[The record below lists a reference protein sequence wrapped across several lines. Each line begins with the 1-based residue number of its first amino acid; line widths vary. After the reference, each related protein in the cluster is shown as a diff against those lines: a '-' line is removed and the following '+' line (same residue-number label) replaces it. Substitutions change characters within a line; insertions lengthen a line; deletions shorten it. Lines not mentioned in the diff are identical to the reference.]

1 MLTKNEIS
9 ALSLSPTKKD
19 FVQIWNELLETASKL
34 SERWDPTSTN
44 ESDPGIV
51 ILKAVTGIAD
61 KLNYNIDKNTLEAFM
76 PTAAQEDS
84 MRKLCDMLGYN
95 IKYYRSAVV
104 DNVTIKYHNAEP
116 TDAEKAALSV
126 ENGTSGFIIPKFTVL
141 TNIDKDVNYFTVE
154 ENTIS
159 TENSNITVTCMEGQI
174 VKCESIN
181 DNNVINA
188 NQISEN
194 NRFYLPETQVA
205 ENGIF
210 VYNVFNT
217 KVLGTEGLLDGIVWE
232 KVDNLNIIEH
242 GSRVYKFGFD
252 SYEGRPYLEFPDDY
266 SELFEDGIFIYYT
279 RTNGASGNISAGTL
293 TQIELPT
300 DLGVSVDSFSVNN
313 PFAATT
319 GANVES
325 IKQAYTSFKKT
336 IGTFE
341 TLVTC
346 RDYMNKIY
354 TMLDYNGKPLVS
366 NILVTDIRNDLNRAV
381 TICSCDNAGIFYKE
395 TALTEEIE
403 LDKQVSG
410 ATATVATPM
419 PVFNTSSNNWRLG
432 DAENG
437 FIFSNKSNFIA
448 GYYDNGGE
456 LHTGSNDCNEFA
468 MTETGDVTAFDGYWV
483 IRQND
488 KTFKTK
494 LPSSATTT
502 LSTTIKTKE
511 VTNAIDHFDLVLYP
525 FKSYNQISSGVRD
538 IREAYDV
545 SFSYSGSS
553 FKSITDEINAQNLK
567 TIAHTFKAPRTT
579 RVDSDGNI
587 ITLGDIV
594 SINNYLRLNVTV
606 ATNSK
611 ITTEDGDFIKDNIKI
626 ALANAFN
633 MRELDFG
640 EEIPF
645 DSIVDVIENSDPR
658 IRVASLNDPALYT
671 SFSVLVED
679 SSGNPAIKEY
689 AVASDTWLT
698 EESASKTGR
707 FDVGKTTTTFNTKEA
722 KKIYNKLAVR
732 NVLAG
737 RLPLFKYNNTFETN
751 FSEGPYR
758 LTRNI
763 AIEDKPADL
772 HVPTSAEPYTIYVD
786 GDAIYTSQLTML
798 TADLV
803 PTDIPEPSQ
812 DNEETY
818 WFDEQNKV
826 YYYGVW
832 DSQGTPGN
840 QASYSKIV
848 YTITKTP
855 NEMPHYGDCVIADVN
870 GDTITGLTTECKIH
884 TDKDVHGDS
893 IGEISDVTLT
903 SCEYVKF
910 RAPNFITTK
919 TYPAYVNYRLNLN
932 TATFSSAIKAEAE
945 TLFDLLNADR
955 EAWTIDTPNIKW
967 QKVLNYFDAVDTANI
982 EDRSIPYKRKFT
994 IAQKVSA
1001 YYATAD
1007 QSNLTNDNAIVIT
1020 IDNND
1025 NSASEESL
1033 SELLHKSGCVKL
1045 TNERDSSGRYNVN
1058 LKWTPDDDETA
1069 PNTAGPDLNIKL
1081 DLGNPFITSES
1092 VLDTIKTAITD
1103 SLNGLLPHIDAN
1115 GEEVPAA
1122 LPTECS
1128 WTVSV
1133 DFECVPLEPAS
1144 LAEWVNF
1151 IKKSNKLDLL
1161 GFTPATEGD
1170 TVFWRTVSDGN
1181 NIGKYVMENTKKL
1194 AEFRST
1200 DFDSL
1205 STTPPL
1211 RGIYIA
1217 KTLGKDAEA
1226 AVIANGEEYQLGEGE
1241 QLYIEYKPSSTTE
1254 DSTAD
1259 QTAVTEVYGKGT
1271 IIRPSGFEAGFMDTT
1286 MYESLGN
1293 SHFKEAAFKIDANT
1307 TERIRLHSFG
1317 ANEQVEIR
1325 EFSRVVLDANSFKS
1339 ASAVYVYK
1347 NFNNCPALE
1356 TGSGNRVYT
1365 LKDGEYIF
1373 YTDKN
1378 KTEFAYFTSGTQ
1390 VILNGNITIPE
1401 FDIVDIAS
1409 IFESGV
1415 QAIPWQYRK
1424 LSVGDSITFQE
1435 YQYINLGPEDTIKK
1449 ITLTDREADCISN
1462 TWQFCD
1468 SAEYS
1473 VAGSDN
1479 TYNLAPVK
1487 VQEAGMDSR
1496 GCGWEVCSTLIVDT
1510 TNSIAQTLRNDGKVE
1525 SIITLESTSSI
1536 GAGGSGYNEP
1546 TAKIRASDAAHP
1558 VSFKTNLACQT
1569 STNKLSIEDI
1579 YSSANKVKGLEFKVF
1594 TTCEPSIVETAPG
1607 KLIPH
1612 DAGII
1617 DITDWPGESLAVK
1630 DYSELWNSVSLSKI
1644 KVNNVDASQPT
1655 AKDTALRL
1663 PVTITPNTYGV
1674 FTIYVDYTSD
1684 VTHDGSQVNNNKVWI
1699 ELLPGTSVSDISLL
1713 HLPESEA
1720 NSRWEFPADGE
1731 YNSPSKLYLN
1741 SGINCIR
1748 INKTGIIFI
1757 KADAQGALLFDDL
1770 KLVDC
1775 QAADYTDSRGNT
1787 VKIPMHG
1794 LNVKQLGYLN
1804 ISDEDI
1810 VTKETYTALINGYV
1824 EEAVTSLDSLAK
1836 EQTDIIKINTD
1847 ELSEVKQ
1854 KIQTLVAFIER
1865 AKAELDSA
1873 TADTDSNKTL
1883 LDTYKDIKARI
1894 VAEET
1899 LLNAIDTSAN
1909 NSSLVQ
1915 KLADIQHNF
1924 LTLETVQ
1931 QELLKALN
1939 AARSSALLNTET
1951 ISDDEIFEDFIDTFD
1966 RETLDSL
1973 KEILE
1978 AIAEEC
1984 IVRVN
1989 ADYYEQLPILSD
2001 KLSKVT
2007 DSNDKAALSAV
2018 LATMRE
2024 EQLNTTTAKLASN
2037 IRQIIKALSDN
2048 QEQID
2053 SIISTIKSCTFDKNY
2068 TDLAISLDQL
2078 CEYLTS
2084 EDIVDLAAELELATD
2099 SGNFELVSTINN
2111 KIKALLDS
2119 NADIDKD
2126 TTVIAE
2132 NGILTW
2138 HAVLLANVYAFRN
2151 AAYTAASGA
2160 SVAVLT
2166 EENIKTLC
2174 DKVYT
2179 EYYTSVTS
2187 YIEEISALSS
2197 SLLVAENEGVD
2208 LDCIEKIEN
2217 TLLAM
2222 QNIKNEYV
2230 AGIAN
2235 DVIELESARSAYL
2248 ATIATFVNDYINS
2261 EENYITLDDIN
2272 NDINNLPFG
2281 KDAIIYVWRSAI
2293 KHDIHSTV
2301 DDLYTVIYQNINKA
2315 RSASF
2320 NFDELADKK
2329 LICNVIG
2336 KDTFERLLSRS
2347 VGIYDKNS
2355 QNNAYKTL
2363 ISNISKL
2370 IPENDLYGTFSEHST
2385 SYTAV
2390 INSIINKLNNEA
2402 IDVTEKQQLLDDL
2415 KNELENTNDLDK
2427 QLLTVVAAT
2436 LCPSILLFKESL
2448 PDADEDEFYANL
2460 ASEVKTC
2467 IDSSDIANGLSAIK
2481 SYLANNTDNCLLTE
2495 SFAGWSSENSL
2506 LPVEYKN
2513 KVNSII
2519 TSMSHKE
2526 DISTAKNSLTGIN
2539 VFVALDETAEN
2550 VNKTYAELVNELLER
2565 VLVILDAESTPSFI
2579 KGETISLTTALRG
2592 LLVQEGA
2599 TQVDII
2605 SNQFKDLFV
2614 LSKTEKQLLSD
2625 IQNIDKSHDFYYTA
2639 PVELHLAIEFN
2650 ENDSSLNTL
2659 MNPLFNYDTNNINN
2673 NFVISKLDIDYLTEG
2688 IQIARSSR
2696 LN

>member
-95 IKYYRSAVV
+95 IKYYRSAVA

-116 TDAEKAALSV
+116 TDEEKAALSI

-141 TNIDKDVNYFTVE
+141 TNIDKDVNYFTIE
-154 ENTIS
+154 EKTIS
-159 TENSNITVTCMEGQI
+159 AENSSITVTCMEGQI

-217 KVLGTEGLLDGIVWE
+217 KVLGTDGLLDGIMWE
-232 KVDNLNIIEH
+232 KVDNLNIIER

-266 SELFEDGIFIYYT
+266 SELFEDGIFIYYA
-279 RTNGASGNISAGTL
+279 RTNGVSGNISAGTL

-300 DLGVSVDSFSVNN
+300 DSGVSVDSFSVNN

-325 IKQAYTSFKKT
+325 IKQAYNSFKKT

-395 TALTEEIE
+395 TALTEEVE
-403 LDKQVSG
+403 VDRTVSG

-419 PVFNTSSNNWRLG
+419 PVFDDNDKTPCWRLG
-432 DAENG
+432 DTENG
-437 FIFSNKSNFIA
+437 FIFSNKGNFIA
-448 GYYDNGGE
+448 GYYDDNGKLSNGSTDFDIEADGE
-456 LHTGSNDCNEFA
+456 VA
-468 MTETGDVTAFDGYWV
+468 AFEGYWV
-483 IRQND
+483 IRQNN

-502 LSTTIKTKE
+502 LSTTIKTKD

-525 FKSYNQISSGVRD
+525 FKSYNQIISGVRD
-538 IREAYDV
+538 IREVYDA
-545 SFSYSGSS
+545 SFGYSGSS
-553 FKSITDEINAQNLK
+553 FKSITDKINEQNLK
-567 TIAHTFKAPRTT
+567 TIAHNFKAPRTT
-579 RVDSDGNI
+579 RVDDDGNI
-587 ITLGDIV
+587 ITIGDIV
-594 SINNYLRLNVTV
+594 SINNYLRLNVTI

-611 ITTEDGDFIKDNIKI
+611 ITVEDGDFIKDNIKI

-679 SSGNPAIKEY
+679 SSGNPSIKEY

-737 RLPLFKYNNTFETN
+737 RVPLFKYNNTFETS

-758 LTRNI
+758 ITRNI
-763 AIEDKPADL
+763 AVTDKPKEL
-772 HVPTSAEPYTIYVD
+772 HTPTPDEPYTIYVD
-786 GDAIYTSQLTML
+786 GEVIYTSQLTAL
-798 TADLV
+798 TTDLV
-803 PTDIPEPSQ
+803 PADLAVPSQ
-812 DNEETY
+812 DNEETE

-832 DSQGTPGN
+832 DSQGTQGN
-840 QASYSKIV
+840 QANYSKIV
-848 YTITKTP
+848 YTVTETP
-855 NEMPHYGDCVIADVN
+855 EELPHYRDCVITDVN
-870 GDTITGLTTECKIH
+870 DNIITSLTTECNIH
-884 TDKDVHGDS
+884 TDKDVYNKS
-893 IGEISDVTLT
+893 IGEISDVTLAN
-903 SCEYVKF
+903 CEYVKF

-919 TYPAYVNYRLNLN
+919 TYPAYVNYRLKL
-932 TATFSSAIKAEAE
+932 ATSALREAAKAEAE
-945 TLFDLLNADR
+945 TLFYLLNSDR
-955 EAWTIDTPNIKW
+955 EDWSLDKQKIKW
-967 QKVLNYFDAVDTANI
+967 QRVLDYFEVVDNENI
-982 EDRSIPYKRKFT
+982 EGRSTPYKRKFT
-994 IAQKVSA
+994 IAQKISA
-1001 YYATAD
+1001 YSANGD
-1007 QSNLTNDNAIVIT
+1007 QSKLIDGNAIVIT

-1025 NSASEESL
+1025 NSVSEESL

-1045 TNERDSSGRYNVN
+1045 TNERNNNGHYRVN
-1058 LKWTPDDDETA
+1058 LKWAPDDGETA
-1069 PNTAGPDLNIKL
+1069 PNTTGPDLNIEL
-1081 DLGNPFITSES
+1081 DIDNPFITSES
-1092 VLDTIKTAITD
+1092 VLDAIKTAITD
-1103 SLNGLLPHIDAN
+1103 SLNGLLPHIDADGN
-1115 GEEVPAA
+1115 EVPSA

-1144 LAEWVNF
+1144 LAEWENF
-1151 IKKSNKLDLL
+1151 IRKSNKLELL

-1170 TVFWRTVSDGN
+1170 IIFWRTVSDGN

-1194 AEFRST
+1194 AEFKGT
-1200 DFDSL
+1200 DFDNL

-1211 RGIYIA
+1211 KGIYVA
-1217 KTLGKDAEA
+1217 KTLGKDAET
-1226 AVIANGEEYQLGEGE
+1226 AVIADGEEYQLGEGE
-1241 QLYIEYKPSSTTE
+1241 RLYIEYKPSSTTE
-1254 DSTAD
+1254 DATAD
-1259 QTAVTEVYGKGT
+1259 QAAVTEVYGKGT
-1271 IIRPSGFEAGFMDTT
+1271 IIRPSGFETGFMDSTA
-1286 MYESLGN
+1286 YEALGN
-1293 SHFKEAAFKIDANT
+1293 SHFKEVTFKTDANT

-1325 EFSRVVLDANSFKS
+1325 EFSRVVLDADSFKS
-1339 ASAVYVYK
+1339 DSAIYLYK
-1347 NFNNCPALE
+1347 NFNNCPVLE
-1356 TGSGNRVYT
+1356 TGSGERVYT

-1390 VILNGNITIPE
+1390 VMLKGNITIPE

-1409 IFESGV
+1409 IFESGM

-1424 LSVGDSITFQE
+1424 LYADDSLTFQE

-1449 ITLTDREADCISN
+1449 ITLTNSKADCISN
-1462 TWQFCD
+1462 AWQFCNN
-1468 SAEYS
+1468 AEYS
-1473 VAGSDN
+1473 VAGSDKI
-1479 TYNLAPVK
+1479 YSLAPVR
-1487 VQEAGMDSR
+1487 VQEAGIASE
-1496 GCGWEVCSTLIVDT
+1496 GCGWEVCSTLVLD
-1510 TNSIAQTLRNDGKVE
+1510 TNSSTAQTLRNDGKVE
-1525 SIITLESTSSI
+1525 AIITLESTSSI
-1536 GAGGSGYNEP
+1536 GAGGSGQDEQ
-1546 TAKIRASDAAHP
+1546 TAKIRAIDAVHP

-1569 STNKLSIEDI
+1569 STNKLNIKDI
-1579 YSSANKVKGLEFKVF
+1579 YSSANKANGLEFKVF
-1594 TTCEPSIVETAPG
+1594 TTNEPAIVETVPG

-1612 DAGII
+1612 DTRIT
-1617 DITDWPGESLAVK
+1617 DITDWPGESLVEK

-1644 KVNNVDASQPT
+1644 KVNHADAAQST

-1663 PVTITPNTYGV
+1663 PVTITPDTYGV

-1684 VTHDGSQVNNNKVWI
+1684 TTPEDGQVNSNKVWI
-1699 ELLPGTSVSDISLL
+1699 ELLPGTSTNDISLL
-1713 HLPESEA
+1713 HLSDSEA
-1720 NSRWEFPADGE
+1720 ASRWEIPDKDD

-1741 SGINCIR
+1741 SGINCLS
-1748 INKTGIIFI
+1748 INKTSIIFI
-1757 KADAQGALLFDDL
+1757 KADAHGTLLFDDL

-1775 QAADYTDSRGNT
+1775 PAAEYTDNKGNI
-1787 VKIPMHG
+1787 VKVPVHG

-1804 ISDEDI
+1804 VSDEDI
-1810 VTKETYTALINGYV
+1810 ITKETCTALINGYV
-1824 EEAVTSLDSLAK
+1824 KEAVATLDKLTK
-1836 EQTDIIKINTD
+1836 EQTDLIDTNVSD
-1847 ELSEVKQ
+1847 LSEVKQ
-1854 KIQTLVAFIER
+1854 KIQALVAFIER
-1865 AKAELDSA
+1865 ANSELASA
-1873 TADTDSNKTL
+1873 TSDDNSKL
-1883 LDTYKDIKARI
+1883 LNTYKDINARI
-1894 VAEET
+1894 IAEEA
-1899 LLNAIDTSAN
+1899 LLNVLT
-1909 NSSLVQ
+1909 NSSNNGNLVQ

-1939 AARSSALLNTET
+1939 AARASALLNTET

-1966 RETLDSL
+1966 KETIASL
-1973 KEILE
+1973 KDTLQ

-1984 IVRVN
+1984 VVRVN
-1989 ADYYEQLPILSD
+1989 AAYYEQLPVLYE
-2001 KLSKVT
+2001 KLSKIT
-2007 DSNDKAALSAV
+2007 DSDDKAALSDV
-2018 LATMRE
+2018 LAALRE
-2024 EQLNTTTAKLASN
+2024 EQLNTTAAELSSKV
-2037 IRQIIKALSDN
+2037 RRIIEVLNNN

-2053 SIISTIKSCTFDKNY
+2053 SIISAIKNCTSEKNY
-2068 TDLAISLDQL
+2068 VDLAISLDQL
-2078 CEYLTS
+2078 CTYLAS
-2084 EDIVDLAAELELATD
+2084 EDLADLAVELELATD
-2099 SGNFELVSTINN
+2099 SSNFSLVGAISAEIND
-2111 KIKALLDS
+2111 LLES

-2126 TTVIAE
+2126 IAVRTE
-2132 NGILTW
+2132 LGTIMW
-2138 HAVLLANVYAFRN
+2138 HDVLLADVYAFRN
-2151 AAYTAASGA
+2151 AAYKAANTGSTG
-2160 SVAVLT
+2160 VLT

-2179 EYYTSVTS
+2179 EYYNKVKS
-2187 YIEEISALSS
+2187 YIENASALSKTLS
-2197 SLLVAENEGVD
+2197 VSGNTGADISYIKN
-2208 LDCIEKIEN
+2208 IEN
-2217 TLLAM
+2217 TLLDL
-2222 QNIKNEYV
+2222 QNIKNDYV
-2230 AGIAN
+2230 ASIARDIIMLGSN
-2235 DVIELESARSAYL
+2235 RSAYL
-2248 ATIATFVNDYINS
+2248 ESIATFAEKCVNS
-2261 EENYITLDDIN
+2261 ETSSITL
-2272 NDINNLPFG
+2272 NDINNLQFG
-2281 KDAIIYVWRSAI
+2281 RDASIYVWRSVI
-2293 KHDIHSTV
+2293 KQNIHSIV
-2301 DDLYTVIYQNINKA
+2301 NDLYTVIYQNISKA
-2315 RSASF
+2315 QTTSF
-2320 NFDELADKK
+2320 DFDELSNKK
-2329 LICNVIG
+2329 LICNIIG
-2336 KDTFERLLSRS
+2336 KDTFERLLNRS
-2347 VGIYDKNS
+2347 VGIYYKNS

-2370 IPENDLYGTFSEHST
+2370 IPENDLSSAFSVDST
-2385 SYTAV
+2385 SYTVV
-2390 INSIINKLNNEA
+2390 INSLITKLSNDD

-2415 KNELENTNDLDK
+2415 KNELESTNGLDK
-2427 QLLTVVAAT
+2427 QLLTVVATA
-2436 LCPSILLFKESL
+2436 LCPSILLFKESFT
-2448 PDADEDEFYANL
+2448 AANSDEFYASL
-2460 ASEVKTC
+2460 ANEVKTC
-2467 IDSSDIANGLSAIK
+2467 IDSTDIADGLSSIK
-2481 SYLANNTDNCLLTE
+2481 GRLANNTDNCLLGEDIT
-2495 SFAGWSSENSL
+2495 GWSSSKSL
-2506 LPVEYKN
+2506 LPGEYKN
-2513 KVNSII
+2513 KVTSII
-2519 TSMSHKE
+2519 DSMSNKT
-2526 DISTAKNSLTGIN
+2526 DVSNVKDNLTHIN
-2539 VFVALDETAEN
+2539 VFVALDETADEN
-2550 VNKTYAELVNELLER
+2550 TSKTYVELVNELLGQ
-2565 VLVILDAESTPSFI
+2565 ILSTLDSESTPSLV
-2579 KGETISLTTALRG
+2579 KDSTISIANALRG
-2592 LLVQEGA
+2592 LIVQEDGA
-2599 TQVDII
+2599 HVDII
-2605 SNQFKDLFV
+2605 SSQFKDLFV
-2614 LSKTEKQLLSD
+2614 LSETEKQLLSD
-2625 IQNIDKSHDFYYTA
+2625 IRSIDKSHDFYYTA

-2650 ENDSSLNTL
+2650 ESDSSLNTL

-2673 NFVISKLDIDYLTEG
+2673 NFVISKLDIDYLTDG